1 MGCYAITGGASG
13 IGSAISAQL
22 RDQNHKVIVVDI
34 QNADVVADLATSAGR
49 EQAVEG
55 VKALATDGLDGFIP
69 CAGIGVN
76 VKPPSLI
83 ARINYFGALATIEGL
98 KELLAKK
105 QGSIVLISSISA
117 TMKADAAYVDTL
129 LANDE
134 PAAIETIDALG
145 DGNSAYAG
153 GKQALTRW
161 MRRNCS
167 DYLAQGVRMNAVA
180 PGYISTPL
188 NEKIE
193 AVPELHKVNE
203 AFADSIPLGRRGM
216 PEDIANVVCFL
227 LSEKSAFVAG
237 AVLLVDGGHDAMF
250 RPDQF

>member
-1 MGCYAITGGASG
+1 MACYAITGGASG
-13 IGSAISAQL
+13 IGAAIGAQL
-22 RDQNHKVIVVDI
+22 RSNNHQVIVVDI
-34 QNADVVADLATSAGR
+34 QNADVVADLATVAGR
-49 EQAVEG
+49 EHAVEG
-55 VKALATDGLDGFIP
+55 VKALASDGLDGFIP
-69 CAGIGVN
+69 CAGVGVN

-98 KELLAKK
+98 KDLLAKK
-105 QGSIVLISSISA
+105 HGSIVLISSISA
-117 TMKADAAYVDTL
+117 TMKADTAYVDSL

-134 PAAIETIDALG
+134 SASIEIVDALG
-145 DGNSAYAG
+145 DANSAYAG
-153 GKQALTRW
+153 SKQALTRW

-193 AVPELHKVNE
+193 AVPALHKVNE
-203 AFADSIPLGRRGM
+203 AFAQSIPLGRRGL

-227 LSEKSAFVAG
+227 LSEESAFVAG